1 MGIRKGLA
9 AAATAVV
16 IVSSSVTTTLG
27 ADPKAWPGTGSKAR
41 TPNASCR
48 GVVERTL
55 ARMTLPEKVGQMIMA
70 INSPG
75 FGDFSDVETL
85 IREQHIGSVVSLAYF
100 GMGPADSAAHN
111 ASLQAVAADT
121 RLAIP
126 ILNAADFEKG
136 TTTLVNWGTTDLP
149 SEMGLGA
156 TRNPA
161 SVQASAQITAAEGL
175 AMGFHW
181 TFSPVADVVTS
192 PLNGETGT
200 RSFGGNT
207 DLVASMTELQVAT
220 YREAGLIPTAKHF
233 PGMGGSE
240 TNSHFAL
247 PRVSYSRE
255 VLGEVHL
262 PPFEGAIAAGV
273 DTIMTGHIV
282 VEAVDP
288 DLPATLS
295 PAVTTA
301 LLREELGFEGV
312 IVTDSMSLD
321 AVLQN
326 WGIEEAAVL
335 AVKAGADIVME
346 IGPTIVPIMASEAI
360 QAAVQSGE
368 IDERRIDASVRRVLS
383 LKCEYRLFDRTYL
396 APDAAAAATG
406 TPASLATAASISRE
420 AITLVKNDGVLPFDP
435 ATGERTLV
443 VGVTHESTVIP
454 TPPLSHVPEIAALV
468 DELSAGPVASW
479 AAATEQPTAAE
490 ITAAATLA
498 ADADRVIVATYA
510 AGQLPSEQA
519 DLVEAIV
526 ATGTPVVALSIGTP
540 WDIAAYSDVPAYI
553 ASYAL
558 NFLPTYIP
566 APAALRASVEVIFG
580 EQPGGSLPVP
590 IGGTYPYG
598 HGLTYPD

>member
-1 MGIRKGLA
+1 MIRKA
-9 AAATAVV
+9 VMTAATAVA
-16 IVSSSVTTTLG
+16 IVGSSVTATLA
-27 ADPKAWPGTGSKAR
+27 ADPKPWPGTGDGGRAP
-41 TPNASCR
+41 TASCR
-48 GVVERTL
+48 GVVERTI
-55 ARMTLPEKVGQMIMA
+55 ARMTLPEKVGQMVMV
-70 INSPG
+70 INSPA

-85 IREQHIGSVVSLAYF
+85 IREYHIGSVVSLAYF

-111 ASLQAVAADT
+111 ATLQAAAADT

-149 SEMGLGA
+149 SQMGLGA
-156 TRNPA
+156 TRNPGR
-161 SVQASAQITAAEGL
+161 VETSARITAEEGL

-181 TFSPVADVVTS
+181 TFSPVADVVTT

-207 DLVASMTELQVAT
+207 ELVASMTELQVAT
-220 YREAGLIPTAKHF
+220 YRGAGLIPTAKHF

-247 PRVSYSRE
+247 PRVSYSRD
-255 VLGEVHL
+255 VLDEVHL
-262 PPFEGAIAAGV
+262 PPFQRAISAGV

-295 PAVTTA
+295 PAVTTG

-312 IVTDSMSLD
+312 IVTDAMSLG
-321 AVLQN
+321 AVLEN
-326 WGIEEAAVL
+326 WGIEEAAVM

-346 IGPTIVPIMASEAI
+346 IGPTIVPILASEAI

-396 APDAAAAATG
+396 APDAAATATG
-406 TPASLATAASISRE
+406 TPANLATAATISRD

-435 ATGERTLV
+435 TTAAETLV

-468 DELSAGPVASW
+468 GELSAGPVVSW
-479 AAATEQPTAAE
+479 AAATEQPTPAE
-490 ITAAATLA
+490 IAAAAALA

-510 AGQLPSEQA
+510 AGQLPPEQA
-519 DLVEAIV
+519 DLVEAII

-540 WDIAAYSDVPAYI
+540 WDVASYSDVPAYV

-566 APAALRASVEVIFG
+566 APAALRASVEVVFG
-580 EQPGGSLPVP
+580 ESPGGRLPVP
-590 IGGTYPYG
+590 IGDLYAYG
-598 HGLTYPD
+598 HGLSYVD

>member
-1 MGIRKGLA
+1 MRIRRALT
-9 AAATAVV
+9 AATVV
-16 IVSSSVTTTLG
+16 VALVSSSVTTTLG
-27 ADPKAWPGTGSKAR
+27 ADPASWPAVDAR
-41 TPNASCR
+41 ATTPTASCR
-48 GVVERTL
+48 GVAERTI

-75 FGDFSDVETL
+75 FGDFSDVEGL
-85 IREQHIGSVVSLAYF
+85 IRDYHIGSVVSLAYF

-111 ASLQAVAADT
+111 ASLQGAAADT

-136 TTTLVNWGTTDLP
+136 TSTLVGWGTTDLP
-149 SEMGLGA
+149 SQMGLGA
-156 TRNPA
+156 TRNSE
-161 SVQASAQITAAEGL
+161 SVESSARITAAEGL

-200 RSFGGNT
+200 RSFGSNT
-207 DLVASMTELQVAT
+207 ELVASMTQLQVAT
-220 YREAGLIPTAKHF
+220 YRQAGLIPTAKHF

-255 VLGEVHL
+255 VLDEVHL
-262 PPFEGAIAAGV
+262 PPFRRAIASGV
-273 DTIMTGHIV
+273 DAIMTGHIV
-282 VEAVDP
+282 VEAVDT

-295 PAVTTA
+295 PAVTTG
-301 LLREELGFEGV
+301 LLRDELGFEGV
-312 IVTDSMSLD
+312 IITDSMSLD

-346 IGPTIVPIMASEAI
+346 IGPTIVPILASEAI
-360 QAAVQSGE
+360 QAAVRSGE
-368 IDERRIDASVRRVLS
+368 IKERRIDASVRRVLS
-383 LKCEYRLFDRTYL
+383 LKCHYRLFDRAYL

-406 TPASLATAASISRE
+406 KPANLASAAAISRE

-435 ATGERTLV
+435 ATAEQTLV

-454 TPPLSHVPEIAALV
+454 TPPMSHVPEIAALV
-468 DELSAGPVASW
+468 DELSAGPVVSW
-479 AAATEQPTAAE
+479 AAATERPTPDE
-490 ITAAATLA
+490 IASAAALA

-510 AGQLPSEQA
+510 AGELPPEQA
-519 DLVEAIV
+519 ALVEALV
-526 ATGTPVVALSIGTP
+526 ATGTPVVAVSIGTP
-540 WDIAAYSDVPAYI
+540 WDVAAYPGVPAYV
-553 ASYAL
+553 ASYGL
-558 NFLPTYIP
+558 NFLPTYIS
-566 APAALRASVEVIFG
+566 APAAMRASVEVIFG
-580 EQPGGSLPVP
+580 EQPGGRLPVP
-590 IGGTYPYG
+590 IGDLYLYG
-598 HGLTYPD
+598 HGLRYAD